1 MNKFFW
7 FGMMILIPAMLNAHH
22 PNTSPFKRGDQP
34 TRCES
39 AATGG
44 ICTITGDGVRMRT
57 TPSKANNDNVITHL
71 KKGEEVYYIKSHDV
85 YDYRGNYV
93 ESWYLVEIP
102 RNGKQGWVYA
112 DYCSCYDLN

>member
-1 MNKFFW
+1 MNKIFF
-7 FGMMILIPAMLNAHH
+7 FGLLLLFPTWLNANR
-22 PNTSPFKRGDQP
+22 PDTSAHKPV
-34 TRCES
+34 THSSIC
-39 AATGG
+39 ATATGG
-44 ICTITGDGVRMRT
+44 ICTITGDGVRMRE

-93 ESWYLVEIP
+93 ESWYLVQIP

-112 DYCSCYDLN
+112 DYCECYDLN